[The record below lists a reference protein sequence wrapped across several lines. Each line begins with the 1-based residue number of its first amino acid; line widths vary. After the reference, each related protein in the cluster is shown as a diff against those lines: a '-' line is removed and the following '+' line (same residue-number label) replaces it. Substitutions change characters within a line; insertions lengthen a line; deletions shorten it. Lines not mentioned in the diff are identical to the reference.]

1 MPDITKLAA
10 QLRAAIAEAT
20 PGPWRWEINLTS
32 RSAHLVG
39 GRPTFDKTVMDFERW
54 GFGGAA
60 PRFNEAVAGGG
71 YNIMTRP
78 HERPNWITPFP
89 GREHHANWCSNVTRP
104 DAAHIA
110 LANPANLTAL
120 LDALDALMV
129 DAERWRWIKPEDEMP
144 HEHELVLVTIRF
156 ASGELHRC
164 LAAYATDQS
173 SGLLKWWDDD
183 GSPIY
188 NNVIRWARLPDAA
201 IDAARRR
208 G

>member
-10 QLRAAIAEAT
+10 QIRAAIAGAT
-20 PGPWRWEINLTS
+20 PGEWYIGKSYTDDEGYVEIPIQ
-32 RSAHLVG
+32 ADIG
-39 GRPTFDKTVMDFERW
+39 GKVATP
-54 GFGGAA
+54 AA
-60 PRFNEAVAGGG
+60 VCLQFPRV
-71 YNIMTRP
+71 
-78 HERPNWITPFP
+78 P
-89 GREHHANWCSNVTRP
+89 GMQDANARL
-104 DAAHIA
+104 IA